1 MKLLAGSMKAV
12 DETGETIVRAASTN
26 TGLIL
31 RSALFARVSKDGGT
45 LGEPASWF
53 ETAQMRLLTMR
64 DFDSDLES
72 SAISW

>member
-26 TGLIL
+26 TVLIL

-45 LGEPASWF
+45 LREPGL
-53 ETAQMRLLTMR
+53 MVR
-64 DFDSDLES
+64 DGANAPPHHEGL
-72 SAISW
+72 